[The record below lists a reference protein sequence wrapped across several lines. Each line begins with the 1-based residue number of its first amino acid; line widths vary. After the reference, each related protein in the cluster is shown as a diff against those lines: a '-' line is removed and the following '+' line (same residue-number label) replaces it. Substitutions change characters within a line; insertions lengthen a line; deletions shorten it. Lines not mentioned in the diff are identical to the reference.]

1 VHLTLLL
8 ILTNA
13 TTYAGT
19 GRSKR
24 ETLLVTATMGMLCRG
39 MGAQVS
45 ARLRVGSSVQ
55 GGMSLLKMC
64 VVKYAGMRKI
74 WERLNVT
81 MAT

>member
-13 TTYAGT
+13 MTYAGT

-24 ETLLVTATMGMLCRG
+24 ETLLVTATTGMLCRG
-39 MGAQVS
+39 MGARVS
-45 ARLRVGSSVQ
+45 VRLRVGSSVQ
-55 GGMSLLKMC
+55 GVISLLKMC
-64 VVKYAGMRKI
+64 VVKYAGMGRI